1 MSCFHS
7 DIAIQYFDVKPLQYT
22 STTICWKIFRD
33 NIFIVWPHSIDQLN
47 MFFDHMNKVDPT
59 KYIQLAMEV
68 ATDTLEF
75 LDLKVKF
82 DKQSKHISVDV
93 FAKDT
98 DSFTCSFLVPI
109 KITLE
114 TSLKVLLYVLEG
126 FAILVRNLK
135 SIMQNIKNYL
145 IARDYKPGKVK
156 NNFQTLEN

>member
-1 MSCFHS
+1 MSCFYS

-59 KYIQLAMEV
+59 KNIQLAMEV

-82 DKQSKHISVDV
+82 DKQSKYISVDV

-98 DSFTCSFLVPI
+98 DSFT
-109 KITLE
+109 
-114 TSLKVLLYVLEG
+114 YVL
-126 FAILVRNLK
+126 F
-135 SIMQNIKNYL
+135 
-145 IARDYKPGKVK
+145 
-156 NNFQTLEN
+156 